1 MKWYLLISP
10 WIMNLLILTP
20 LFSEISGDEGI
31 YPVLRE
37 DKVIERALKF
47 NHEVIMVKK
56 REDIMKQRILRE
68 GSLPDPMFMIGYENE
83 GWERFT
89 YGTSPDS
96 RWMFSLSQTVPFPG
110 KLSLK
115 REIAKKELEIAQIL
129 ISKTKL
135 KIIEEVRNRILN
147 LYLAHKTFEIAVEK
161 QRLLLMLEELV
172 RSRYISG
179 MVPLSELTM
188 AQMERYMSE
197 ENLLMAK
204 QKIKSEEYMI
214 NNLMGREPSLPLGI
228 PEEPV
233 SSSIELQPE
242 TIIEKALTSFPEIKE
257 KSKILE
263 SKEIN
268 YKLARKE
275 YYPDFTFTGTVYKKP
290 DPYEDMWGLS
300 VSINI
305 PLFYKKRQEPMV
317 REAVSEKEESFH
329 ELESERLN
337 ISSMVYDTYNMYIT
351 GRETMKLYEET
362 LIPKARENFE
372 ATLTNYR
379 SGRVELTSVIK
390 ALNILIDTELNYLNR
405 VMEYKRAII
414 RLYTLMGEQ

>member
-1 MKWYLLISP
+1 MKWHLFIFP
-10 WIMNLLILTP
+10 WVMNLLIMTP

-47 NHEVIMVKK
+47 NHEVIMVEK
-56 REDIMKQRILRE
+56 REDIMKQRILSE

-83 GWERFT
+83 GWNRYT
-89 YGTSPDS
+89 YGTSPAS
-96 RWMFSLSQTVPFPG
+96 KWMFSLSQMMPFPG
-110 KLSLK
+110 KLTLK
-115 REIAKKELEIAQIL
+115 REIAKKKLEIAQAKTL
-129 ISKTKL
+129 KTKL
-135 KIIEEVRNRILN
+135 KIIEEVRKSLLN
-147 LYLAHKTFEIAVEK
+147 LYLAHKTYEIAAEK
-161 QRLLLMLEELV
+161 NRLFLMIEELV
-172 RSRYISG
+172 KSMYISG

-233 SSSIELQPE
+233 RFDIELNPE
-242 TIIEKALTSFPEIKE
+242 TIIEKALTSSPEIIE
-257 KSKILE
+257 KNKILE

-268 YKLARKE
+268 YRLTKKE
-275 YYPDFTFTGTVYKKP
+275 YYPDFTFTGTISKKP

-317 REAVSEKEESFH
+317 REAISEKEESFH
-329 ELESERLN
+329 ELETKRLN
-337 ISSMVYDTYNMYIT
+337 VSSMVYDTYNMYTT
-351 GRETMKLYEET
+351 GKETMKLYKEA

-372 ATLTNYR
+372 VTLTNYR
-379 SGRVELTSVIK
+379 SGKIELTSVIK
-390 ALNILIDTELNYLNR
+390 ALNTLIDTELNYLNR
-405 VMEYKRAII
+405 VMEYKMAII